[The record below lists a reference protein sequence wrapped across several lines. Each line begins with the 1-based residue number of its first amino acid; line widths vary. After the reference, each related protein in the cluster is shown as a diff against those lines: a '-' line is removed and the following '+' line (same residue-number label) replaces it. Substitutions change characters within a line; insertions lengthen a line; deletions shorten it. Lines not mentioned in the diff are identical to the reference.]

1 MGSSES
7 DIRWSA
13 GLVARM
19 ARAALILA
27 GLSAASV
34 AAALFWPMGGQRSS
48 VGVTG
53 TEASASTMPVRRDL
67 GEVLEKLSARR
78 TPLICPPQA
87 QAAVKDSG
95 AAAKLAKKLK
105 LQGIV
110 QMGSDFVA
118 YIQTDEGTVH
128 TVHRGD
134 TLLEF
139 AVGDITAASVTLSLE
154 GVEVV
159 LGH

>member
-1 MGSSES
+1 
-7 DIRWSA
+7 
-13 GLVARM
+13 M

-34 AAALFWPMGGQRSS
+34 AAALFWPLGGERPSE
-48 VGVTG
+48 GVMEM
-53 TEASASTMPVRRDL
+53 EASASTMPVRRDL

-95 AAAKLAKKLK
+95 AAARLAKKLK

-110 QMGSDFVA
+110 QMGSDYVA
-118 YIQTDEGTVH
+118 YIQTDEGTVR
-128 TVHRGD
+128 TVRRGD

-139 AVGDITAASVTLSLE
+139 VVGDVTDASVTLSLE
-154 GVEVV
+154 GVEVL